1 MHRLRA
7 LDDSDVRRS
16 QLSDGGRRL
25 VLIRPSWI
33 GMGPRP
39 RQERAGTALRF
50 SDGTRFRCLTATGQ
64 PRCQERIRLR
74 YGPFAKPIDFTQSV
88 QARSFRGTGRRV
100 RSVVELVRHRAGLTG
115 RTCSRDG
122 GRGVG
127 FARVTCSRVSCERR
141 GATCCHGNLPEFPR
155 AQCCNRCARPTVV
168 SS

>member
-33 GMGPRP
+33 GMGAAATVR
-39 RQERAGTALRF
+39 
-50 SDGTRFRCLTATGQ
+50 TRGNGVTLLGWDPIPLPNATGQ
-64 PRCQERIRLR
+64 PRCQERIRSR

-115 RTCSRDG
+115 RTRSRDG

-141 GATCCHGNLPEFPR
+141 GATCCHGNLPEFPG